1 MNKPYFC
8 RNFFS
13 HKRLKNT
20 IYLLLFYGEH
30 FYGFSES
37 VLNYTK
43 IFASD
48 PDYIFLALS
57 VTQQLKIQSQIN
69 IAMKKVCSGH

>member
-8 RNFFS
+8 RNFS
-13 HKRLKNT
+13 LTDCCHKRLKNA

-37 VLNYTK
+37 GIKKMSNCVKSRQK
-43 IFASD
+43 ILENT
-48 PDYIFLALS
+48 YE
-57 VTQQLKIQSQIN
+57 
-69 IAMKKVCSGH
+69 

>member
-8 RNFFS
+8 QNFFLTDWC

-20 IYLLLFYGEH
+20 IDLLLFYEEH

-37 VLNYTK
+37 
-43 IFASD
+43 
-48 PDYIFLALS
+48 ALQF
-57 VTQQLKIQSQIN
+57 QQKDKLLSYVG
-69 IAMKKVCSGH
+69 M